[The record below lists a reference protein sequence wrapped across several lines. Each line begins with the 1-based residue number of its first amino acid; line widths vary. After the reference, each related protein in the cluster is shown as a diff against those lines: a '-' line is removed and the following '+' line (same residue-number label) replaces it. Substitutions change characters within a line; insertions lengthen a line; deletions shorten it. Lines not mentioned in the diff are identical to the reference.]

1 MDRNSVSNYR
11 GVRKRKWGK
20 WVSEIREPGKKNRIW
35 LGSFETPEM
44 AATAYD
50 VAALYFR
57 GRDAYLNFPELAGRL
72 PGPASSDPDDIR
84 SAAHE
89 GAAAMCRSQLGRDT
103 GSGSGSSGGHRTAS
117 CGSAQIGSSTSSGSS
132 SSVPMTITLSPS
144 QIQAINESPLESP
157 KMFNE
162 LAAALLME
170 PPLNF
175 SNDYYYEDDNCTDD
189 CQVTQHDSLWD

>member
-1 MDRNSVSNYR
+1 MDNNLISNYR

-20 WVSEIREPGKKNRIW
+20 WVSEIREPGTKSRIW

-57 GRDAYLNFPELAGRL
+57 GRDAYLNFPELVGRL
-72 PGPASSDPDDIR
+72 PRPASSDPDDIR

-89 GAAAMCRSQLGRDT
+89 GAAAMCRSQGRDT
-103 GSGSGSSGGHRTAS
+103 GASGSSSSTA
-117 CGSAQIGSSTSSGSS
+117 CAGSAQVGSSTSSSS

-157 KMFNE
+157 KMFDE

-175 SNDYYYEDDNCTDD
+175 SNDYYYEDGNWTDD
-189 CQVTQHDSLWD
+189 WQGTHHNSLWD